1 MTEPRKLSHL
11 DAAGRPRMVDTSG
24 KAETVREAVAK
35 GRVVMTAG
43 TLELI
48 VAGGLPKGDVLTTA
62 RLAGI
67 AAAKQTPHLIPL
79 CHPIVLDEV
88 AVDFEVDRE
97 KSSVEITARARCS
110 GRTGVEME
118 AMTAVAVSALT
129 IYDMLKAVEK
139 TARITDIRL
148 VAKSGGKSGDVVL
161 E

>member
-1 MTEPRKLSHL
+1 
-11 DAAGRPRMVDTSG
+11 MVDTSG

-161 E
+161 K